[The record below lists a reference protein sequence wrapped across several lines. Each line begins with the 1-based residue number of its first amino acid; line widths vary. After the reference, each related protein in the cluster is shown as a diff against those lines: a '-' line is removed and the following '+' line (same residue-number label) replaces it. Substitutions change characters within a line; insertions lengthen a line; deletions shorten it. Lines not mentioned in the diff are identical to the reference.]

1 MINIAHTKNSLGKRQ
16 GLEEHLR
23 NVADATARYSEVFGG
38 EEFARYAGLLH
49 DIGKYDPAF
58 QEYLLIAEQNPG
70 KRMRGPDHKGAGAV
84 LAETFERKGSLAGIV
99 FGHHGGIPSSAKLQT
114 HIREHRTKK
123 PAQDAII
130 TAQKKF
136 PELQTSP
143 HCAVCEKCSVA
154 RAPWF
159 HTPRRWLLLTRHSHR
174 GSPPA
179 SPSQE
184 AGPVPTSDATFG
196 SHAALLSPSAT
207 CQSRISRL
215 PLPSVHNPSATST
228 TTFFP
233 FRFFRL
239 RWRLSTLTVSV
250 CVCRRSQMPSNCTTA
265 GTSLIGS
272 RCASF
277 RSGSI

>member
-1 MINIAHTKNSLGKRQ
+1 MINIAHTKNSLGKQQ

-23 NVADATARYSEVFGG
+23 NVADAAARYSEAFSG

-84 LAETFERKGSLAGIV
+84 LAETFERKGSLAGLV

-143 HCAVCEKCSVA
+143 HCAVGEKCSVA
-154 RAPWF
+154 RVPWF
-159 HTPRRWLLLTRHSHR
+159 HRPKRWPLLTRHSH
-174 GSPPA
+174 P
-179 SPSQE
+179 
-184 AGPVPTSDATFG
+184 
-196 SHAALLSPSAT
+196 
-207 CQSRISRL
+207 
-215 PLPSVHNPSATST
+215 
-228 TTFFP
+228 
-233 FRFFRL
+233 
-239 RWRLSTLTVSV
+239 
-250 CVCRRSQMPSNCTTA
+250 
-265 GTSLIGS
+265 
-272 RCASF
+272 
-277 RSGSI
+277 